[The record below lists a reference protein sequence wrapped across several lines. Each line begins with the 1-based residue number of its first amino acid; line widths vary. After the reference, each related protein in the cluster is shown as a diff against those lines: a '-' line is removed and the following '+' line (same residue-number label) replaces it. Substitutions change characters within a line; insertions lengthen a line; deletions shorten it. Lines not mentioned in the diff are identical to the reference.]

1 MCPWIDEF
9 EKCFG
14 IANSKTN
21 SPNSTQTVRIIVG
34 LSQYK
39 KHLEYAPNKY
49 EPYSVTGLNGTYAI
63 YETSFP
69 EIAFLTNDW
78 LCITSTLEMIFRLL
92 FIDHAT
98 AVCAIGWLKKHSVSP
113 IKFAN
118 YLWCKHHIVLAN
130 CDVNETQQLYDKLI
144 KRTSI
149 KKVYILCL
157 GLKNSFYLNS
167 KGTTPS
173 TKAVL
178 FGKVLH
184 PSSRNVNSKRY
195 YKTWYLF
202 DDTEIITPPKAQ
214 SFSFKDFAII

>member
-1 MCPWIDEF
+1 MNSWTDEF

-14 IANSKTN
+14 IANSKTSSEN
-21 SPNSTQTVRIIVG
+21 ISQTVRMVVG

-39 KHLEYAPNKY
+39 QSLEYAPNKSK
-49 EPYSVTGLNGTYAI
+49 PYRVPGLNGI
-63 YETSFP
+63 YSICGIPFP

-92 FIDHAT
+92 FSDHAT

-113 IKFAN
+113 VTFAN
-118 YLWCKHHIVLAN
+118 YLWDKHHIVLAN
-130 CDVNETQQLYDKLI
+130 SDVNKTQQLYDKLI
-144 KRTSI
+144 KMASI
-149 KKVYILCL
+149 KRVYVLCL
-157 GLKNSFYLNS
+157 GLKNSFYLNN
-167 KGTTPS
+167 KGAVPS
-173 TKAVL
+173 TKTVL
-178 FGKVLH
+178 FGKVIH

-202 DDTEIITPPKAQ
+202 DDTEITKPPKSK